1 MAKPRTKTG
10 TGVKFPYVFQK
21 HGRNGRI
28 KRWKGKFG
36 TYFRYAGQKHRSSF
50 GSFEA
55 ALKHLD
61 AEFSK
66 LDTDRTNSQ
75 TLFPLKGNAQEYSE
89 LEELLRVRGN
99 GGTLRE
105 AVEFFLAHGEAR
117 RFHARSVSDCIDD
130 YLIHEKQSNVTAIHI
145 ETLTKHLRR
154 FREEFGQRKIH
165 TITTMEITKWLANCA
180 DRNTGKPWSEKTRN
194 NVRGSLLC
202 LSIFARDTL
211 QAIPDAG
218 KTQFQKV
225 NSAIIDPNEVEI
237 YTPEEIGKLLKAA
250 IEHDIDLIPAIVV
263 GAFQGLRP
271 DEFHAENA
279 RQEDKGNGKRTRR
292 PLTWEAFN
300 WKDGLLHVSGQK
312 VRSKATRDIPLQS
325 VSRAWLEPFRS
336 LSGEIWRFS
345 SSYSDRMK
353 YLREKAE
360 VPAIVDGFRHS
371 YASYRIRELK
381 GNLEEVAAEMGNS
394 PRQLIG
400 HYKRNVTDEAAAEW
414 FKCLPPEGYAEAI
427 AKALDLKQ
435 AA

>member
-1 MAKPRTKTG
+1 MSKPRTKTG
-10 TGVKFPYVFQK
+10 NGVKFPYVFQK
-21 HGRNGRI
+21 HGRIGRI
-28 KRWKGKFG
+28 KKWKGKFG
-36 TYFRYAGQKHRSSF
+36 TYFRYAGKNHRSSF
-50 GSFEA
+50 GSFET
-55 ALKHLD
+55 ALAHLD
-61 AEFSK
+61 EEFSK

-75 TLFPLKGNAQEYSE
+75 TLFPLKADAETYHE
-89 LEELLRVRGN
+89 LEDLLRVRAN
-99 GGTLRE
+99 GASLRE
-105 AVEFFLAHGEAR
+105 AVEFYLAHHEAR
-117 RFHARSVSDCIDD
+117 RFKAKSVGDCIDD
-130 YLIHEKQSNVTAIHI
+130 YLIHEKQSNVTAIHL

-154 FREEFGQRKIH
+154 FRTEFGQRKIH

-180 DRNTGKPWSEKTRN
+180 DQKTGKPWSEKTRN

-250 IEHDIDLIPAIVV
+250 IEHDIDLIPAIVA

-279 RQEDKGNGKRTRR
+279 RQDDKGDGKRTRR

-300 WKDGLLHVSGQK
+300 WNDELLHVSGQK
-312 VRSKATRDIPLQS
+312 VRSKATRDIPLHP
-325 VSRAWLEPFRS
+325 VSQAWLTPFREHR
-336 LSGEIWRFS
+336 GEIWRFS
-345 SSYSDRMK
+345 SSYADRMK

-360 VPAIVDGFRHS
+360 VPAISDGLRHS

-381 GNLEEVAAEMGNS
+381 GGLEEVAAEMGNS

-400 HYKRNVTDEAAAEW
+400 HYKRNVTDDAAKAW
-414 FKCLPPEGYAEAI
+414 FNCMPPEGYAEAI
-427 AKALDLKQ
+427 ESALSLRQ